1 MSPTAHASRSSQS
14 DPDDHQPPATTTP
27 GTGTPAFETPGFQ
40 AQPIDDPALDL
51 QEVAPAEQQRS
62 IPLFEANDIPA
73 FFARDQGPEEPE
85 EPEPEPVPDE
95 FTVRSP
101 HALHGFLAG
110 GAGLLALGF
119 AIAASRGLGFGA
131 IWRWVLALGFAVLA
145 GMAVR
150 ALVSKPLLV
159 ADGTG
164 IRLRIQREWI
174 GAPWEEIEAVTV
186 LPRRHLLDDGRIAIH
201 LSDPGPVVA
210 AIARDAN
217 RATRKLTD
225 TNRRLTGSSLAVPFG
240 LAATPSHPSV
250 VSALTALADDRCP
263 VTEQP

>member
-1 MSPTAHASRSSQS
+1 MPPTAHASRSSHS
-14 DPDDHQPPATTTP
+14 DPDDHQPPSTTTP
-27 GTGTPAFETPGFQ
+27 GTGTPAVETPGFQ
-40 AQPIDDPALDL
+40 VQPFDDPALDL
-51 QEVAPAEQQRS
+51 EEVAPAERQQRS

-73 FFARDQGPEEPE
+73 FFTPDQGPE

-95 FTVRSP
+95 FTVRP
-101 HALHGFLAG
+101 AHGLHGFLAG
-110 GAGLLALGF
+110 GAGLLAVGF
-119 AIAASRGLGFGA
+119 AIAAARGGGFGA
-131 IWRWVLALGFAVLA
+131 IWRWVVALGFAVLA
-145 GMAVR
+145 AKAIR
-150 ALVSKPLLV
+150 ALLSKPLLV

-217 RATRKLTD
+217 RATRNLTD

-263 VTEQP
+263 VDEQP